1 VRRIITKER
10 PGVQPGYPESYR
22 KKTKEEKEKPGGRVG
37 KGIEFA

>member
-1 VRRIITKER
+1 MRVGNEGGGTD
-10 PGVQPGYPESYR
+10 R